1 MIHGLDVFVHLGC
14 MLLGCL
20 TAVVTALTY
29 RLTYE
34 YSTFCPHGVFVFCV
48 DLRTNS
54 VFTARYL
61 YHFFFLSFRLLTK
74 PLVTRSFVFQVL
86 GFGWCD
92 APAAAASA
100 AATTRLQ
107 RASGRPAGGSSTSGV
122 QLSARP
128 RGTTDRSVPAAPKH
142 HSFCLRWR
150 TQGHSGMPVPVPQR
164 TLELYNSKR

>member
-61 YHFFFLSFRLLTK
+61 YHFFFFKFSSAYKT
-74 PLVTRSFVFQVL
+74 S
-86 GFGWCD
+86 CD
-92 APAAAASA
+92 AKFCV
-100 AATTRLQ
+100 
-107 RASGRPAGGSSTSGV
+107 SGTWV
-122 QLSARP
+122 WL
-128 RGTTDRSVPAAPKH
+128 V
-142 HSFCLRWR
+142 
-150 TQGHSGMPVPVPQR
+150 
-164 TLELYNSKR
+164 